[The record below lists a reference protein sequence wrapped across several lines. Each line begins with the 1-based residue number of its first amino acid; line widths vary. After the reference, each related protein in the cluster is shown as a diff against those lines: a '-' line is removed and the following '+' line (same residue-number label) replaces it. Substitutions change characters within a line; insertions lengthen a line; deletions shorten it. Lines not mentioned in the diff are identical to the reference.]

1 MNKVYDVLPM
11 GLFCA
16 FIGKL
21 VWFGVNP
28 AECGVAL
35 GLISLVALKEYVGH
49 KKDLKLQEVIDTVN
63 KQNEVIAKMATEID
77 NLKTALVG
85 VKMGTGF
92 KNKMGA

>member
-1 MNKVYDVLPM
+1 MDRIYRLVPM

-21 VWFGVNP
+21 IIFGVNP
-28 AECGVAL
+28 SECGVAL

-49 KKDLKLQEVIDTVN
+49 KKDVKLQEVIDTVN
-63 KQNEVIAKMATEID
+63 AQNQVIAKMATEID